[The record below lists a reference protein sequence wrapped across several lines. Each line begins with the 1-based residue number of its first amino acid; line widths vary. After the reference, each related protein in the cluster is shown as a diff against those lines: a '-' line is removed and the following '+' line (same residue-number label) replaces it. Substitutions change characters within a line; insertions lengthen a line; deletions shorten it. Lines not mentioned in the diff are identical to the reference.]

1 MDDGQWQACNLESLS
16 NLFTQN
22 YHSHTEKN
30 VTDALVC
37 VVVCVR
43 IRCRKLVSDRDVYHR
58 WALDS
63 SAEDGEVYTL
73 LPQGMEAGKID

>member
-1 MDDGQWQACNLESLS
+1 MRGC
-16 NLFTQN
+16 
-22 YHSHTEKN
+22 
-30 VTDALVC
+30 
-37 VVVCVR
+37 VCVR

>member
-1 MDDGQWQACNLESLS
+1 M
-16 NLFTQN
+16 
-22 YHSHTEKN
+22 
-30 VTDALVC
+30 C
-37 VVVCVR
+37 VVVCVL

-73 LPQGMEAGKID
+73 LPRGMEAGKID

>member
-1 MDDGQWQACNLESLS
+1 
-16 NLFTQN
+16 
-22 YHSHTEKN
+22 
-30 VTDALVC
+30 VC